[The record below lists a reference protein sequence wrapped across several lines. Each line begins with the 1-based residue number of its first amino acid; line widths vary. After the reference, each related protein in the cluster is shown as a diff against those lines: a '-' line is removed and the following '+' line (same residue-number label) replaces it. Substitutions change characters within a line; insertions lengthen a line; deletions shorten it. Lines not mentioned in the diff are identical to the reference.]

1 MHKLEDLKKMLCKE
15 LETYA
20 DKSDLTV
27 GSLDVID
34 KLAHAIK
41 NLCKVIESYD
51 EEEYSN
57 RGGSYNSGGSYGYS
71 RTTGDRMGGNMAS
84 RGYSRE
90 EGYSNRR
97 DSMGRY
103 SRDGHSNYVNPII
116 PGLNDMLQMAPDD
129 QTRQELTEFIRK
141 IENM

>member
-27 GSLDVID
+27 GSLDAID

-41 NLCKVIESYD
+41 NLNKVIESYSGD
-51 EEEYSN
+51 EYSN
-57 RGGSYNSGGSYGYS
+57 RGSYGYS
-71 RTTGDRMGGNMAS
+71 STAGDRVGGNMAS